1 MNGIA
6 TSILSWDD
14 KRLMLCNPPRS
25 IVYGDRGMPLGSPG
39 DAAGQRQILEKALA
53 LLEKPAP
60 LDIIVAD
67 DRYAG
72 EG

>member
-1 MNGIA
+1 
-6 TSILSWDD
+6 
-14 KRLMLCNPPRS
+14 
-25 IVYGDRGMPLGSPG
+25 MPLGSPG